1 MGLSTPDALGSVLI
15 IGGCGFVGFHIVRH
29 FLREQSCTSV
39 SVISRNPTTNC
50 LPGVSYHAG
59 DISDYI
65 TIRALLEKI
74 QPNIIIHAACPA
86 AISANLKTFEKVTV
100 QGTRNLL
107 TAASEIQ
114 SVRAFIFT
122 SSATMAA
129 GAEHIDLPESAPLA
143 DTVPTSH
150 PYAKTKAKAD
160 KMVLAA
166 NQTSE
171 KPGGRLSSLRTAC
184 IRLPI
189 VYGERDLV
197 AIPGALTA
205 LEKGQTN
212 FQLGSGENIW
222 DFCDADNAA
231 AAHVLLAKALMK
243 EPLPVPKVDGE
254 AFNITDG
261 QPQLFWDFPRLI
273 WNAAGHDTTGEKKW
287 IMPTWLALLV
297 ASVLEWA
304 FWVAT
309 FGTRR
314 PGQLGR
320 QQVEYSCYTHTY
332 RIDKARERLGYNPV
346 SNFEQGILKAVKWN
360 LDEGGCRAR
369 LKRKG

>member
-1 MGLSTPDALGSVLI
+1 MGPSTSDALGSVLVV
-15 IGGCGFVGFHIVRH
+15 GGCGFVGFHIVRQ
-29 FLREQSCTSV
+29 FLREPSCTSV

-59 DISDYI
+59 DISDYNA
-65 TIRALLEKI
+65 IRALIEKI
-74 QPNIIIHAACPA
+74 QPDIIIHAACPA
-86 AISANLKTFEKVTV
+86 AISANLKTYEKVTV

-107 TAASEIQ
+107 TAASEIH

-129 GAEHIDLPESAPLA
+129 GAEHINLRESAPLA
-143 DTVPTSH
+143 DTVPNSH
-150 PYAKTKAKAD
+150 GYAKTKAKAD

-171 KPGGRLSSLRTAC
+171 KAGGLSSLRTAC

-197 AIPGALTA
+197 AVPGALAA

-212 FQLGSGENIW
+212 FQLGSGQNMW

-231 AAHVLLAKALMK
+231 TAHVLLAQALVK
-243 EPLPVPKVDGE
+243 EPLPAPRVDGE

-261 QPQLFWDFPRLI
+261 NPQLFWDFPRLI
-273 WNAAGHDTTGEKKW
+273 WTAAGHDATGERKW
-287 IMPTWLALLV
+287 IMPTWFALLL

-304 FWVAT
+304 FWLVT
-309 FGTRR
+309 FGTKR

-332 RIDKARERLGYNPV
+332 RIDKARERLGYNPT
-346 SNFEQGILKAVKWN
+346 SNFEQGIQKAVRWN
-360 LDEGGCRAR
+360 LDEGGWRAR
-369 LKRKG
+369 LNWKG